1 MTVTAPMDLPRIETR
16 MLRWMIAMAILG
28 FIVILMTWRS
38 QVAMA
43 FAIGAALG
51 ILNFHWLW
59 QTGRALMEAQTAR
72 VPRKTLF
79 LIVLRYP
86 LSFAGLF
93 ILFYSRWLR
102 PMPVIA
108 GLLVPCAGALMESLF
123 LVRAD
128 LHPKQAAKQN
138 VEVWH

>member
-59 QTGRALMEAQTAR
+59 QTGKVLLEAQTIS
-72 VPRKTLF
+72 VPRRTVF

-86 LSFAGLF
+86 LCFAALV
-93 ILFYSRWLR
+93 ILFCTKWLS
-102 PMPVIA
+102 PLPVVA
-108 GLLVPCAGALMESLF
+108 GLLVPCAGALVESFL

-128 LHPKQAAKQN
+128 VRPKQTA
-138 VEVWH
+138 